1 MESHTVGRRGDRKHF
16 YYQCRQRYNNGT
28 RDCTNNKSI
37 RAEEIEGLVWGFV
50 SGLLKHPEHVRKG
63 LEAMIEKERREGM
76 RGNPE
81 RETKWWLE
89 RLSEVDRKRSSFQ
102 DMAAEGLISFDEL
115 RSKLAALE
123 ETRKT
128 ARRELKALSHRR
140 EKIEEL
146 ERDKNV
152 LLESY
157 VGMVPEGL
165 DALTLEERHRL
176 YKMLRLQVVLGPGAP
191 PEVSGTFGDGLLVCG
206 SEMSSGKPFTSPQDG
221 KDRETIECV
230 LDIYEDGCPVARS
243 IKNSREITSE
253 LDLSYK
259 A

>member
-50 SGLLKHPEHVRKG
+50 SGLLKHPEHVWKG